1 MAPLMKHYKAGW
13 NELRGYALC
22 SSILLFGI
30 GIVLWSGLSA
40 AVVFIPPQATG
51 AAALL
56 LLVGITIRPFA
67 GGNEAEWARYLEKLI
82 KSERDQLIA
91 ILNSMEEGV
100 TIIGADHT
108 IQFMNPSMVREFG
121 NGVGHDYYQYLFGLE
136 KPCPDITK
144 LANVLKG
151 AIERWE
157 CEFPHGRTYDIV
169 ASPFTSA
176 EQELCILLAFHNITQ
191 RKQYEL
197 ELVKVNQLKSELLS
211 QKTEQLERIS
221 REVDRLEV
229 EKERFVRF
237 LSVVAHDLQSP
248 LAAAQTFLWQIL
260 DGFAGEVT
268 DEQRDMLEKSTRR
281 IDRLLRLVGDL
292 LDIPRIE
299 TGQIMSEMKAISLN
313 EVIKDSIEE
322 LRNLAKKKDMTIE
335 LESPPSLSEIYG
347 ASARLQQVIENLIS
361 NAIKYSKG
369 GTVLIR
375 VAEGK
380 DEIRVE
386 VIDSG
391 IGISPEDLPHLFADF
406 FRGKNA
412 LERGTGLGLS
422 ISKRIVEAHGGRIW
436 AESPCPETGKG
447 SKFSFALLKGQD
459 FVRSSIN
466 NEKH

>member
-1 MAPLMKHYKAGW
+1 MAPLMKYHKADW
-13 NELRGYALC
+13 TELKGHALYA
-22 SSILLFGI
+22 SILLLGI
-30 GIVLWSGLSA
+30 GMVLWSSFSA
-40 AVVFIPPQATG
+40 AVVFIHPQATG
-51 AAALL
+51 AAVLL

-91 ILNSMEEGV
+91 ILNSLEEGV
-100 TIIGADHT
+100 TIIGADH
-108 IQFMNPSMVREFG
+108 IIRFMNSSMVREFG
-121 NGVGHDYYQYLFGLE
+121 NGVGQNYYQYLFGLE
-136 KPCPDITK
+136 KPCQDVTK

-151 AIERWE
+151 ATERWE

-169 ASPFTSA
+169 ASPFTNT
-176 EQELCILLAFHNITQ
+176 EQEPCILLAFHNITQ

-197 ELVKVNQLKSELLS
+197 ELVKVNELKSELLS
-211 QKTEQLERIS
+211 QRTEQLERIS
-221 REVDRLEV
+221 REVERLEV

-248 LAAAQTFLWQIL
+248 LAATQTFLWQIL

-281 IDRLLRLVGDL
+281 IDRLLRLVSDL

-299 TGQIMSEMKAISLN
+299 TGQIVSEMKVISLD

-322 LRNLAKKKDMTIE
+322 LRSLAKKKDMTIE
-335 LESPPSLSEIYG
+335 LESTPGLSEIYG
-347 ASARLQQVIENLIS
+347 ASARLQQVMENLIS

-369 GTVLIR
+369 GTVLVR
-375 VAEGK
+375 VTEDK
-380 DEIRVE
+380 DEVRVE

-391 IGISPEDLPHLFADF
+391 IGISPEELPHLFTDF

-412 LERGTGLGLS
+412 LERGSGLGLS
-422 ISKRIVEAHGGRIW
+422 ISKRIIEAHGGRIW

-447 SKFSFALLKGQD
+447 SKFSFALPKGQG
-459 FVRSSIN
+459 FVTSSVN